1 MSHENKFAIPL
12 TCPKIQG
19 KDPKRLKRP
28 KIDNLSQIPALLP
41 ADLDQKAK

>member
-1 MSHENKFAIPL
+1 MSLENKFAIPL

-28 KIDNLSQIPALLP
+28 KIDDVSQIRALFP